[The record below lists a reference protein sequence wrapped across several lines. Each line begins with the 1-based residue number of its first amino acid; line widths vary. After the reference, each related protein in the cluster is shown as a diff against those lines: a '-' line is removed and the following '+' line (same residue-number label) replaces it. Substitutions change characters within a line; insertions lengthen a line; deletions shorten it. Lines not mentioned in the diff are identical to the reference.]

1 MNIIFGRYTN
11 FNSVVHRIDARV
23 KIALLI
29 ILIVPI
35 FFRFKVPS
43 TSIIM
48 SVILLIVFLF
58 VIFISKTKVK
68 TILRS
73 VASMWFLL
81 VFLLIVYIFVPIS
94 DPVIGVMFTAG
105 NWTVYW
111 DSLYDCLYIYL
122 RLMLIICIAMILT
135 STTKN
140 TDLTYGFEW
149 YMAPLKV
156 VKFPSHAIAM
166 TLSIALR
173 FIPTIIEEAQ
183 RILKAQESRGID
195 FSHGGLGKR
204 FTAIIA
210 LIIPLF
216 NSAFTRSDELA
227 HAMEA
232 RGYDP
237 KAKRSRYQKYPLHW
251 VDLYATIFVLAV
263 FGIYLYLF
271 IAHRDMSIVN
281 LIAGYDLLH
290 W

>member
-11 FNSVVHRIDARV
+11 YNSPVHRIDARV

-29 ILIVPI
+29 LLIVPI
-35 FFRFKVPS
+35 FFRFSLPS

-48 SVILLIVFLF
+48 SLILLIIFLF
-58 VIFISKTKVK
+58 VIFLSRTKIR

-73 VASMWFLL
+73 IASMWFLL
-81 VFLLIVYIFVPIS
+81 VFLMIVYLFVPS
-94 DPVIGVMFTAG
+94 TDPIMGVMFSVG

-111 DSLYDCLYIYL
+111 DALYDCLYIYL
-122 RLMLIICIAMILT
+122 RLMLIICIMMILT

-156 VKFPSHAIAM
+156 VKFPSHAVAM

-173 FIPTIIEEAQ
+173 FIPTIIEESQ

-204 FTAIIA
+204 FMAIIA

-251 VDLYATIFVLAV
+251 VDLYATIFVVAV
-263 FGIYLYLF
+263 FTIYLVFFITNKDMDLIYL
-271 IAHRDMSIVN
+271 IS
-281 LIAGYDLLH
+281 GYTLG